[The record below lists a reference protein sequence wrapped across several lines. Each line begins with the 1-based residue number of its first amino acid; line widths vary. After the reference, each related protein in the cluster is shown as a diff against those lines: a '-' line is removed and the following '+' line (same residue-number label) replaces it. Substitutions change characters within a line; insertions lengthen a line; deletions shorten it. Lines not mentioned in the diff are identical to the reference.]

1 LATSS
6 FSAIGVKARLRG
18 AKGNFMKLVSDRAI
32 SAAAELN
39 IVSDFFQS
47 YRKGVPDEQV
57 RADLTFG
64 NPHEMALPKLV
75 DSLKRRIEPRSVD
88 WFAYKRSEQ
97 EARDVVA
104 RALTTELGLAFE
116 PDDIAMTPGAFGA
129 IGVAFSMLMDPGDEC
144 IIPMPG
150 WFAYTTM
157 LRARNSVPVKV
168 PLNDQTWDLDVAAI
182 ERAIT
187 PRTRIVIINTPHNP
201 TGIVY
206 SRERLGELAEMLKRK
221 SAEAGR
227 PIFILS
233 DEPYRR
239 IRFDGVA
246 FTSPAQVYPWTLID
260 YSYAKILLAPGLRLG
275 YLAIC
280 PDMPAQARD
289 ELRQLA
295 MSVQISLGWA
305 FPDALAQYAVA
316 DLEAVSIDIEAF
328 QRKRDRVLGAL
339 TQWGYNLIKPA
350 GTFYVWGKAP
360 GGDAI
365 AFTRGLADHGVYV
378 MPGTLFERPGE
389 FRISLT
395 GSSEMIEAS
404 LPAFEALAMS

>member
-1 LATSS
+1 
-6 FSAIGVKARLRG
+6 
-18 AKGNFMKLVSDRAI
+18 MKLVSNRAI
-32 SAAAELN
+32 AAAAELD
-39 IVSDFFQS
+39 IVSDFFRN
-47 YRKGVPDEQV
+47 YRNGVPDAEV

-64 NPHEMALPKLV
+64 NPHEMALPRLV
-75 DSLKRRIEPRSVD
+75 ESLKRRIEPKRVD
-88 WFAYKRSEQ
+88 WFAYKTSEE
-97 EARDVVA
+97 EAQGVVA
-104 RALTTELGLAFE
+104 QALTAELGLAFE
-116 PDDIAMTPGAFGA
+116 PQDIAMTPGAFAA

-150 WFAYTTM
+150 WFAYGTM
-157 LRARNSVPVKV
+157 LRARNTVPVKV
-168 PLNDQTWDLDVAAI
+168 PLDDQTWDLDVGAI

-206 SRERLGELAEMLKRK
+206 SRERLSELAQMLTRK
-221 SAEAGR
+221 SAEIGR

-246 FTSPAQVYPWTLID
+246 FTSPAEVYPFTLID

-275 YLAIC
+275 YLAIS
-280 PDMPAQARD
+280 PHMPQAARD
-289 ELRQLA
+289 ELRKLM
-295 MSVQISLGWA
+295 MSVQVSLGWA
-305 FPDALAQYAVA
+305 FPDALAQYAVK
-316 DLEAVSIDIEAF
+316 DLEAVSIDIAAF

-339 TQWGYNLIKPA
+339 TQWGYSLTNPA

-360 GGDAI
+360 RGDA
-365 AFTRGLADHGVYV
+365 AHFTRRLADHGVYV

-395 GSSEMIEAS
+395 GSGEMIEAS
-404 LPAFEALAMS
+404 LPAFEAMAPT